1 MASRIE
7 DQLPRF
13 CSLGDK
19 ECDAVIAAEMIASQE
34 NKDLFPAM
42 LSKAPGDSRGRV
54 LLGLQRGLIR
64 AAHPGFA
71 ANPPREFSRKSLEVA
86 AVRVQ
91 STPSLIPD

>member
-19 ECDAVIAAEMIASQE
+19 EWDAVIAAEMIASQE

-42 LSKAPGDSRGRV
+42 LSKAPGDFRGRV

-71 ANPPREFSRKSLEVA
+71 DIARREFSRKSLEA
-86 AVRVQ
+86 AGGRLE
-91 STPSLIPD
+91 STQCLIRD